1 LIKLKSHHKIQ
12 KNYLTIIY
20 KKNILNNILDIK
32 EFNQKILSR
41 IKNLLKKIKMTM
53 KDYLKNKIYQI
64 IHNLVLENKVFNNL
78 KEI

>member
-1 LIKLKSHHKIQ
+1 
-12 KNYLTIIY
+12 
-20 KKNILNNILDIK
+20 
-32 EFNQKILSR
+32 
-41 IKNLLKKIKMTM
+41 M